1 MKVLVVDDSAAV
13 RSRLCAMLAE
23 QVGIEIAE
31 AGSDREARGSL
42 AVAAPQL
49 VILDLNLG
57 DGSGLALLGELRV
70 SRPGLPVVVLTN
82 HATEQH
88 RRQCTDLGALAFFD
102 KSTQFEDAVAL
113 VAGLAVR
120 PGPS

>member
-1 MKVLVVDDSAAV
+1 MDDSAAV

-23 QVGIEIAE
+23 HRGIEIAQ
-31 AGSDREARGSL
+31 AGTGHEARG
-42 AVAAPQL
+42 AFVAATPHL

-57 DGSGLALLGELRV
+57 DASGLALLGELRA

-88 RRQCTDLGALAFFD
+88 RRSCSDLGALAFFD
-102 KSTQFEDAVAL
+102 KTTQFEDAVAL
-113 VAGLAVR
+113 VARLAVR
-120 PGPS
+120 EDPS

>member
-1 MKVLVVDDSAAV
+1 MRVLVVDDSAAV
-13 RSRLCAMLAE
+13 RSRICALLAE
-23 QVGIEIAE
+23 QSGVEIAQ
-31 AGSDREARGSL
+31 AASDHEARGSV
-42 AVAAPQL
+42 ARAAPHL
-49 VILDLNLG
+49 VILDLNRG
-57 DGSGLALLGELRV
+57 GASGLALLGELRA

-82 HATEQH
+82 HATDQH

-120 PGPS
+120 QGPS